1 MASLFFSY
9 FLSIKPIC
17 IEKIEVREEGE
28 EENEEK
34 EGNEAEFEE
43 EDGEQ
48 REWREEEYIEGKGIK
63 ETKKKIWKEERGK
76 H

>member
-48 REWREEEYIEGKGIK
+48 RE
-63 ETKKKIWKEERGK
+63 
-76 H
+76 